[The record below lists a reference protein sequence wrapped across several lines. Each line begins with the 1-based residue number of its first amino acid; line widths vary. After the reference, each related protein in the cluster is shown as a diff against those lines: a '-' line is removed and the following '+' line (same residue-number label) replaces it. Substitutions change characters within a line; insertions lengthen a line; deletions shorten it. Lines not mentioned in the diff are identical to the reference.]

1 MSKRQ
6 VEIFSAGCPVCE
18 ATIHAVKRLACDS
31 CEVAILDVR
40 EPDIA
45 RRAAS
50 LGLRSVPAVV
60 VNGALADCCGGGPTE
75 AELRAA
81 GIGAPL

>member
-18 ATIHAVKRLACDS
+18 ETIQAVRRLACDS

-45 RRAAS
+45 NRAAS
-50 LGLRSVPAVV
+50 LGLRSIPAVV
-60 VNGALADCCGGGPTE
+60 VNGALADCCAGGPTE
-75 AELRAA
+75 AGLRAA
-81 GIGAPL
+81 GIGTPL